1 MQNILKR
8 KKIYHHC
15 HSRDKAKSAL
25 KIHKILPHGV
35 KNGQKTPNFWR
46 ISGGFDQFCLAD
58 FYIRSGGF
66 EKKSSGNAD

>member
-1 MQNILKR
+1 M
-8 KKIYHHC
+8 
-15 HSRDKAKSAL
+15 
-25 KIHKILPHGV
+25 GV